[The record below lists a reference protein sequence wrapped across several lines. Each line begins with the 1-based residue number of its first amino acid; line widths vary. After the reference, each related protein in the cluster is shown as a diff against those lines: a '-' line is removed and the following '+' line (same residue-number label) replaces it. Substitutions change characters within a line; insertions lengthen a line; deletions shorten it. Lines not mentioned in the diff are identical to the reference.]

1 MCLVK
6 SLFFRGIRGSTKF
19 RQRLCRIQFRQ
30 SLPLYRRFGLGS
42 CRTRMLLSDQSSHPL
57 TKHELRQR
65 ERDHDSKENAQA
77 EREHNDKVPRA
88 RFASHIRTLNRK
100 AER

>member
-1 MCLVK
+1 
-6 SLFFRGIRGSTKF
+6 
-19 RQRLCRIQFRQ
+19 
-30 SLPLYRRFGLGS
+30 
-42 CRTRMLLSDQSSHPL
+42 MLLSDQSSHPL

-77 EREHNDKVPRA
+77 EREHNGKVPRA
-88 RFASHIRTLNRK
+88 QFASHIRTLNQK

>member
-1 MCLVK
+1 
-6 SLFFRGIRGSTKF
+6 
-19 RQRLCRIQFRQ
+19 
-30 SLPLYRRFGLGS
+30 
-42 CRTRMLLSDQSSHPL
+42 MLLSDQSSHPL

-88 RFASHIRTLNRK
+88 QFASHIRTLNRK
-100 AER
+100 AERKKRNCAEQARRSFNSDPKGIRTPVLSVRRICPEPG